1 MLSCYR
7 TPSRICRHP
16 AGPSLA
22 GRYLIGSALLLGLL
36 LSLLITAVPPVHAQ
50 ESGWTVNPSS
60 YEHTMTATV
69 AVTLDGQPA
78 PGAELGAFINGDV
91 RGTATATEGAG
102 SDGQALHFIT
112 IHGNVEST
120 GVELRLYNPESD
132 SVHTTSASFPFAI
145 DGIVGSPSNPFE
157 AVFGAVS
164 IPDVAAWEVDPGD
177 YEHTMTL
184 TASVHVDATDQSGGL
199 ADDRLAAFSPAGTV
213 RGVAEPVA
221 VGDAFLFFLTVH
233 GNASDAGRMLPMQ
246 FYDTVTDTVYAVQE
260 DLVFEINA
268 VTGSPSQPVELV
280 AVETSS
286 DDEGADDEDPADEDP
301 GDEEPSPDDPEDSDD
316 TEAAPTLDIVTV
328 APNPTTTT
336 SEVVV
341 AANHTFPV
349 RLALYDTLGR
359 EVAVLYEGALPGG
372 QAQRVPLPAQ
382 RFASG
387 MYWLHLTSSA
397 GRPATRSVVIA
408 R

>member
-7 TPSRICRHP
+7 TASRICR
-16 AGPSLA
+16 PSADSSLT
-22 GRYLIGSALLLGLL
+22 GRYLIGSALLLSVLLGLL
-36 LSLLITAVPPVHAQ
+36 TAVVPSVHAQ
-50 ESGWTVNPSS
+50 ESGWTVNPAD

-78 PGAELGAFINGDV
+78 PGAELGAFMNGDV

-102 SDGQALHFIT
+102 SNGQALHFIT
-112 IHGNVEST
+112 IHGNAESA
-120 GVELRLYNPESD
+120 GVELRLYDPEAD
-132 SVHTTSASFPFAI
+132 SIYITSASFPFAI

-157 AVFGAVS
+157 AVFGSVS
-164 IPDVAAWEVDPGD
+164 IPDVADWEVDPSD

-199 ADDRLAAFSPAGTV
+199 ADDRLAAFSAGGTV

-233 GNASDAGRMLPMQ
+233 GNASDAGRTLPMQ

-268 VTGSPSQPVELV
+268 VTGSPSQPVQLV
-280 AVETSS
+280 AIETSS
-286 DDEGADDEDPADEDP
+286 DDEGSD
-301 GDEEPSPDDPEDSDD
+301 DEEPSPDDPEDSDD
-316 TEAAPTLDIVTV
+316 TEAAPILDIVTV